1 MLFHAIVAVAATGA
15 GRSRRDLGDV
25 RNQVTQIQARIQAM
39 SSAISNTDDM
49 NADAMN
55 ALTSAVQSVGP
66 ALANIDTLVADL
78 ALVQGE
84 MDGIQDQ
91 VDSELDAQSAT
102 IHSTLDAVKVNMEA
116 LVDMEIAKLTSEV
129 DVNITEAAAAN
140 EEMVAPIGERVTGY
154 QGAIGTIADSLKLTH
169 YMNNKVPV
177 YRWNFWHTYNY
188 CCLGWYDGNN
198 PRSFG
203 GVRPSQWGDDN
214 ANADWIHPEMKYIK
228 RLFSRQGY
236 GDKDHG
242 ATVCAET
249 RMIPHST
256 DDFRCGVV
264 FRIRNTNSGN
274 TNWRMDWTF
283 TGWSGWGGR
292 ASCAVNKRNIWH
304 GSCHGTCS
312 RTENV
317 QINSNGKRNML
328 NTVIFIAGNAHP
340 YGHYNHMKTTI
351 LMFNNLNLPN
361 GLEFVDDLST
371 VPGNHRWDR
380 DN

>member
-1 MLFHAIVAVAATGA
+1 MLFHALVAVAATGA
-15 GRSRRDLGDV
+15 GRSRRDISDV
-25 RNQVTQIQARIQAM
+25 RNQVNSIQTRIQSM
-39 SSAISNTDDM
+39 SNAIANTDTM
-49 NADAMN
+49 NADAMSQ
-55 ALTSAVQSVGP
+55 LTTAVQSVGP
-66 ALANIDTLVADL
+66 ALAKIDNLVADL

-84 MDGIQDQ
+84 MDGIEGQ
-91 VDSELDAQSAT
+91 VTAELDAQSAT
-102 IHSTLDAVKVNMEA
+102 IQSTLDAVKVNMEA

-129 DVNITEAAAAN
+129 DVNITEATQAN
-140 EEMVAPIGERVTGY
+140 EAMTAPIADRVESY
-154 QGAIGTIADSLKLTH
+154 QGAIGNIVDSLKLTH
-169 YMNNKVPV
+169 YMDKKAPV
-177 YRWNFWHTYNY
+177 YRWNLWHTYNY

-203 GVRPSQWGDDN
+203 GVHPSQWGDGN
-214 ANADWIHPEMKYIK
+214 ARADMIHPEMKYMK

-236 GDKDHG
+236 GDKGWG

-256 DDFRCGVV
+256 DDYRCGAV
-264 FRIRNTNSGN
+264 FRIRNNNGGN
-274 TNWRMDWTF
+274 TNWRVDWTF
-283 TGWSGWGGR
+283 TGWSGWGGQ
-292 ASCAVNKRNIWH
+292 ASVAVNRRNVWH

-312 RTENV
+312 RTET
-317 QINSNGKRNML
+317 IRMDSNSDRDRL

-361 GLEFVDDLST
+361 GLDFVDDLST